1 MNEEPRLMIKLLH
14 IFQRYLET
22 NLQTISTQS
31 LQTLNALLRVLCN
44 LTNIDKAVELFLTSN
59 VLNKITIIYSRI
71 PPKTKT

>member
-71 PPKTKT
+71 SPKTKT